1 MKWIKKSN
9 IAIIVL
15 TLCVLFGIKG
25 NAQAA
30 DKVVSSPGVACKSG
44 KYIYY
49 ACAPVGIAAFVVKR
63 LCFSEPSETD
73 TGESDGAEE
82 TAGVQVSGI
91 QMDSVSE
98 VSASSSLSEY
108 DMTHEPEFLT
118 DGMVKTAWVE
128 GAPGQ
133 GIGESVTLYFDEVY
147 QVTGVDIYARYHKS
161 KSLYRKNSRP
171 KEIFVEFSDGSG
183 ETFVLKNQFKKQSV
197 RLSRPADTEYMKIT
211 MESVY
216 LGSKFEDTVISEIE
230 LY

>member
-98 VSASSSLSEY
+98 VSE
-108 DMTHEPEFLT
+108 
-118 DGMVKTAWVE
+118 
-128 GAPGQ
+128 
-133 GIGESVTLYFDEVY
+133 IGRAHV
-147 QVTGVDIYARYHKS
+147 
-161 KSLYRKNSRP
+161 
-171 KEIFVEFSDGSG
+171 
-183 ETFVLKNQFKKQSV
+183 
-197 RLSRPADTEYMKIT
+197 
-211 MESVY
+211 
-216 LGSKFEDTVISEIE
+216 
-230 LY
+230 

>member
-1 MKWIKKSN
+1 MDKEE
-9 IAIIVL
+9 AL
-15 TLCVLFGIKG
+15 RL
-25 NAQAA
+25 AA
-30 DKVVSSPGVACKSG
+30 DEEETEEDV
-44 KYIYY
+44 
-49 ACAPVGIAAFVVKR
+49 
-63 LCFSEPSETD
+63 LETD
-73 TGESDGAEE
+73 TEKSDDEEE
-82 TAGVQVSGI
+82 TAAVQAGTHRI

-133 GIGESVTLYFDEVY
+133 GIGESVTLYFDDVY
-147 QVTGVDIYARYHKS
+147 QVTGFDIYAGYHKS

-171 KEIFVEFSDGSG
+171 KEISVEFSDGSG
-183 ETFVLKNQFKKQSV
+183 ETFVLKDQFKKQSV
-197 RLSRPADTEYMKIT
+197 RLSRPVDTEYMTIT
-211 MESVY
+211 IESVY